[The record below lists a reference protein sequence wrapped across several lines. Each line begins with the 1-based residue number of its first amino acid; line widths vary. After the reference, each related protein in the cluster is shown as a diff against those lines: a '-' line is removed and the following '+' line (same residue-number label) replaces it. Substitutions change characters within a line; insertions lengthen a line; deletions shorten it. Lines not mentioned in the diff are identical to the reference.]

1 MFAKAIVDKVRSSS
15 AAMEKAGKLSPFVL
29 DFIYKEKLFKLF
41 VPKEAGGKMLSL
53 PDALRI
59 FEEAPRIDGNLGWAV
74 TIGSGGGYF
83 YAYMQTKT
91 AKKVFTDKR
100 AVIAGSGHP
109 SAIAVKA
116 KGGYNVTGQ
125 WKYASGAP
133 YATAFTANAMLK
145 GSNKMLAFTFS
156 PSQVAILKD
165 WNAFGMRATESHSFR
180 VTNAFV
186 PNDMTFDL
194 SNNNIYYKSPIYQYP
209 FLQFA
214 ETSFAAVAIG
224 LGKHFIEEAHSML
237 KNYKTVWG
245 AKSERY
251 RFVKAKIKH
260 AEQTMQE
267 TIETFYAVADK
278 SWDKML
284 KEDKLKE
291 KLQHKVS
298 KTSCQTS
305 RVMLACADELIQ
317 YLGMQAVMQDSN
329 INRVWRDMHTACQHV
344 LLVPTK

>member
-1 MFAKAIVDKVRSSS
+1 VFAKATIDKIRSSS
-15 AAMEKAGKLSPFVL
+15 AAMEKGGKLSLFVL

-41 VPKEAGGKMLSL
+41 VPKEVGGKMLPL
-53 PDALRI
+53 PDALHI
-59 FEEAPRIDGNLGWAV
+59 FEEASRIDGNLGWAV

-91 AKKVFTDKR
+91 AKKVFADKK

-109 SAIAVKA
+109 NAIATKT
-116 KGGYNVTGQ
+116 KRGYKVTGQ

-133 YATAFTANAMLK
+133 YATAFTANAMIK
-145 GSNKMLAFTFS
+145 GSNKMLAFTFL
-156 PSQVAILKD
+156 PAQVSILKD
-165 WNAFGMRATESHSFR
+165 WNAFGMRATESHSFK

-186 PNDMTFDL
+186 PNEMTFDL
-194 SNNNIYYKSPIYQYP
+194 SNKSLYYKSPIYQYP

-214 ETSFAAVAIG
+214 EASFAAVAIG
-224 LGKHFIEEAHSML
+224 LGKHFMEEAHTML
-237 KNYKTVWG
+237 KNYKAVWG

-251 RFVKAKIKH
+251 RFVKTKVKY
-260 AEQTMQE
+260 AEEMMQE
-267 TIETFYAVADK
+267 AIDTFYKVANK

-284 KEDKLKE
+284 KEGKLKT
-291 KLQHKVS
+291 KFQHNVS
-298 KTSCQTS
+298 KTSRETS
-305 RVMLACADELIQ
+305 ATVLAYADGLIQ
-317 YLGMQAVMQDSN
+317 YLGMQAVMQGSN